1 MALADEIQER
11 RIFGGSADVIK
22 LHPIKYQFAMDAYRT
37 GNANHWLPQEIQMQK
52 DIEQWPKLTDGERH
66 VVETALGFFT
76 TADSLVANNLVL
88 GVYKHLSAPE
98 CRMYL
103 LRQAFEEAVHCYEEG
118 AEILTENGFVDFR
131 DLEQEKVAQ
140 YHADGTI
147 SWVLPHVYLC
157 DDFQGNLVRFQN
169 EYSYSLSVTPNHRCV
184 VLEER
189 EDNELRIIEAESL
202 SPSNRRFPVSGVL
215 QGDRKLTDF
224 ERLQIAYQADGCLL
238 NKGFNNGAI
247 TGKIGYLF
255 SFKKTRK
262 INRLRALL
270 DRLGMDYTETPRNE
284 RGYIKFYVRVP
295 KETPLYKTF
304 DWFRLSEISGVWAS
318 EFIDELQ
325 YWDGSTRDK
334 GIVYTTSNKVN
345 AEMVTLLAH
354 LCGKRAGVY
363 TSEAE
368 GMRREHYQ
376 VYFSNKGY
384 VSGKTI
390 EKSETPYSGKV
401 YCVGV
406 QTGMLVI
413 RQNGKIM
420 VSGNTESYQHIV
432 QSLGLDEEV
441 IFQKYKDIE
450 EIYNKDG
457 FVTKVS
463 NRVQEATI
471 DIYQFAE
478 IIFDFYI
485 IMEGIFFYSSFA
497 AIMGFRRRNLLPGT
511 AEQFQYIM
519 RDEAMHLQFGTNLLN
534 ALVQENPRL
543 DLLKNFK
550 YKVKKAVELEQEYAR
565 TMLDQGLLGISTETY
580 CQYVEFIADR
590 RLQSIGLNPRYNAV
604 NPFPWMSEITDLTK
618 QKNFFETRVTEY
630 QQGALKW

>member
-1 MALADEIQER
+1 MALADEIQDR

-52 DIEQWPKLTDGERH
+52 DIEQWSKLTEGERH
-66 VVETALGFFT
+66 VIETALGFFT

-88 GVYKHLSAPE
+88 GIYKHLSAPE

-103 LRQAFEEAVHCYEEG
+103 LRQAFEEAVH
-118 AEILTENGFVDFR
+118 
-131 DLEQEKVAQ
+131 
-140 YHADGTI
+140 
-147 SWVLPHVYLC
+147 
-157 DDFQGNLVRFQN
+157 
-169 EYSYSLSVTPNHRCV
+169 
-184 VLEER
+184 
-189 EDNELRIIEAESL
+189 
-202 SPSNRRFPVSGVL
+202 
-215 QGDRKLTDF
+215 
-224 ERLQIAYQADGCLL
+224 
-238 NKGFNNGAI
+238 
-247 TGKIGYLF
+247 
-255 SFKKTRK
+255 
-262 INRLRALL
+262 
-270 DRLGMDYTETPRNE
+270 
-284 RGYIKFYVRVP
+284 
-295 KETPLYKTF
+295 
-304 DWFRLSEISGVWAS
+304 
-318 EFIDELQ
+318 
-325 YWDGSTRDK
+325 
-334 GIVYTTSNKVN
+334 
-345 AEMVTLLAH
+345 
-354 LCGKRAGVY
+354 
-363 TSEAE
+363 
-368 GMRREHYQ
+368 
-376 VYFSNKGY
+376 
-384 VSGKTI
+384 
-390 EKSETPYSGKV
+390 
-401 YCVGV
+401 
-406 QTGMLVI
+406 
-413 RQNGKIM
+413 
-420 VSGNTESYQHIV
+420 TESYQHIV

-478 IIFDFYI
+478 VIFDFYI
-485 IMEGIFFYSSFA
+485 VMEGIFFYSSFA
-497 AIMGFRRRNLLPGT
+497 AIMNFRRRNLLPGT

-590 RLQSIGLNPRYNAV
+590 RLQSIGLNPRYNVV